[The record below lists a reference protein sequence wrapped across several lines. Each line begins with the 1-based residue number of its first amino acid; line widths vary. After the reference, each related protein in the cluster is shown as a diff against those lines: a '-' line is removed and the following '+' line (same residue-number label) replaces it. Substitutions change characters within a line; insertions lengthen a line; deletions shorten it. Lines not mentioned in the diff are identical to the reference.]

1 MATPPSGTT
10 APAASNIMRSLQI
23 AARLL
28 VGYILA
34 VAAGSLVGAITGA
47 LAPGFT
53 FMPDPTQAG
62 LIGDVFNTAFMY
74 FVLGAIFGL
83 PYALIG
89 TLAFWR
95 WLPKNTLLFL
105 AIGMLCPSAAIFLIL
120 YFIDGLR
127 AFSPSVFTFMA
138 LTLPAGLVAAY
149 VYGAIGMGYGFGRW
163 RLG

>member
-1 MATPPSGTT
+1 MATPPDIQT
-10 APAASNIMRSLQI
+10 AAAASPLARYVLN

-47 LAPGFT
+47 LVPGFT
-53 FMPDPTQAG
+53 FMPDPTDAG
-62 LIGDVFNTAFMY
+62 LLADIFNTAFMY
-74 FVLGAIFGL
+74 FILGTIFGL
-83 PYALIG
+83 PYALVG
-89 TLAFWR
+89 TIIFWR
-95 WLPKNTLLFL
+95 WLPKSALLFL
-105 AIGMLCPSAAIFLIL
+105 AIGMLCPSTAIFLTL

-127 AFSPSVFTFMA
+127 AFSAPVFTFMA
-138 LTLPAGLVAAY
+138 LTMPAGLVAAY